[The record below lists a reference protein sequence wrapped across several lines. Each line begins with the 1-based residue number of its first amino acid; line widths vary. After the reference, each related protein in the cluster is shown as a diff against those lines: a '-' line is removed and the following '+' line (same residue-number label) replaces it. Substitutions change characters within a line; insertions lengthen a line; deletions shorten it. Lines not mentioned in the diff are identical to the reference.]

1 MWMNSLRLGS
11 IVILCSLLGAAAH
24 PVPNRLVGQSL
35 NWINQLFKICH
46 LIIYLWVSAKITQA
60 QHIPNKAYK
69 GGDFMLE
76 FGALQ
81 VWMSRYRSQDF
92 LWLLLM
98 VICLRYICFWVV
110 RRSASIRPMLISVF
124 LPLYSSETAVSDY
137 SFFRTDWIS
146 LFARFGYVFHKES
159 ASVLF
164 DDTQP
169 NWGGFS
175 CQATGMVCFMP
186 RVGAEFFHR
195 VCITVDYRIEKKANR
210 HCSLMLDSY
219 LEEERDN

>member
-1 MWMNSLRLGS
+1 
-11 IVILCSLLGAAAH
+11 
-24 PVPNRLVGQSL
+24 
-35 NWINQLFKICH
+35 
-46 LIIYLWVSAKITQA
+46 
-60 QHIPNKAYK
+60 
-69 GGDFMLE
+69 
-76 FGALQ
+76 
-81 VWMSRYRSQDF
+81 
-92 LWLLLM
+92 M

-175 CQATGMVCFMP
+175 SSSDRHGVLHASCRSRILPPGMH
-186 RVGAEFFHR
+186 HR
-195 VCITVDYRIEKKANR
+195 RLPDRKKSESALQPYCWIR
-210 HCSLMLDSY
+210 TWRRKGIIKGSTIGF
-219 LEEERDN
+219 

>member
-1 MWMNSLRLGS
+1 MEISCWNSERL
-11 IVILCSLLGAAAH
+11 H
-24 PVPNRLVGQSL
+24 
-35 NWINQLFKICH
+35 
-46 LIIYLWVSAKITQA
+46 
-60 QHIPNKAYK
+60 
-69 GGDFMLE
+69 
-76 FGALQ
+76 

-175 CQATGMVCFMP
+175 SSSDRYGVLHASCRSRILPPGMH
-186 RVGAEFFHR
+186 HR
-195 VCITVDYRIEKKANR
+195 RLPDRKKSESALQPYCWIR
-210 HCSLMLDSY
+210 TWRRKGIIKGSTIGF
-219 LEEERDN
+219 

>member
-1 MWMNSLRLGS
+1 
-11 IVILCSLLGAAAH
+11 
-24 PVPNRLVGQSL
+24 
-35 NWINQLFKICH
+35 
-46 LIIYLWVSAKITQA
+46 
-60 QHIPNKAYK
+60 
-69 GGDFMLE
+69 
-76 FGALQ
+76 
-81 VWMSRYRSQDF
+81 
-92 LWLLLM
+92 M

-175 CQATGMVCFMP
+175 SSSDRYGVLHASCRSRILPPGMH
-186 RVGAEFFHR
+186 HR
-195 VCITVDYRIEKKANR
+195 RLPDRKKSESALQPYCWIRTWRRKGIIKGSTIGSNNQSYFLYINLLMGTSCPLGSRNYTECLVSERLSLRLKCPAMFITVCLFK
-210 HCSLMLDSY
+210 SLCCKSNTFLQ
-219 LEEERDN
+219 